1 MPRYEYRC
9 SECLDTFTVRH
20 SIKETIN
27 KCQECGRED
36 TIKKIPTSF
45 MSVKPQK
52 AGNVVKN
59 HIEEIKQDLRQEK
72 SDLQN
77 QEYKP

>member
-1 MPRYEYRC
+1 MPSYEYKC
-9 SECLDTFTVRH
+9 SECLGIFTVRH

-27 KCQECGRED
+27 KCKECESVG
-36 TIKKIPTSF
+36 TVKKIPTSF
-45 MSVKPQK
+45 LSIKKQK
-52 AGNVVKN
+52 AGKIVKS

-77 QEYKP
+77 QEYKS